1 MSEVNKVRPRTTLDE
16 MDESGELK
24 RKKAAWC
31 NWVEPGSESFPPE
44 KDRYHLYISYACPWA
59 HRCLILLKMKG
70 LEDAIGVSV
79 VHPTWQRTKPE
90 EDEHIGWMFRDPSD
104 PPVSNLNG
112 HGSFPC
118 TYCIP
123 DTVNNAKSIRELYEI
138 AGDKEGK
145 YTVPVLWDKKK
156 KTIVS
161 NESSDIILM
170 FNSAFNSIAKNPD
183 LDLYPEDL
191 RKEIDEVNSWIY
203 PRINDGVYRCGFAQ
217 KQDAYEKAF
226 DALFESLDRVEEILS
241 KKRYLVGD
249 RITVADIRLFV
260 TLIRF
265 DPVYV
270 VYFKTDQS
278 RIDDYPNMFNYM
290 KEIYQMPAI
299 KPTVIFPHIKT
310 HYLSS
315 HPKLNYYGIIPK
327 GRKVNLDTPHN
338 RDNMTST

>member
-1 MSEVNKVRPRTTLDE
+1 
-16 MDESGELK
+16 
-24 RKKAAWC
+24 
-31 NWVEPGSESFPPE
+31 
-44 KDRYHLYISYACPWA
+44 
-59 HRCLILLKMKG
+59 
-70 LEDAIGVSV
+70 
-79 VHPTWQRTKPE
+79 
-90 EDEHIGWMFRDPSD
+90 MFRNPSD

-156 KTIVS
+156 ITIVS

-226 DALFESLDRVEEILS
+226 DALFESLDRYSEC
-241 KKRYLVGD
+241 
-249 RITVADIRLFV
+249 TLFS
-260 TLIRF
+260 F
-265 DPVYV
+265 
-270 VYFKTDQS
+270 
-278 RIDDYPNMFNYM
+278 
-290 KEIYQMPAI
+290 
-299 KPTVIFPHIKT
+299 
-310 HYLSS
+310 S
-315 HPKLNYYGIIPK
+315 HLFG
-327 GRKVNLDTPHN
+327 L
-338 RDNMTST
+338 